1 MILVHELSEFL
12 FCIQRVSFSDLNPV
26 DIFQFRK
33 CNFDTLRNIDMSDIC
48 ITAAVFTTALV
59 LSKVKRKLLDMADE
73 TRNE

>member
-1 MILVHELSEFL
+1 VQGAW
-12 FCIQRVSFSDLNPV
+12 CGAG
-26 DIFQFRK
+26 
-33 CNFDTLRNIDMSDIC
+33 LRLGKDKFAMSDIC

>member
-1 MILVHELSEFL
+1 MIRAQGDIRLHREYNLAIESLSGGILKERFA
-12 FCIQRVSFSDLNPV
+12 
-26 DIFQFRK
+26 
-33 CNFDTLRNIDMSDIC
+33 MSDIC

>member
-1 MILVHELSEFL
+1 MAEYKRRFA
-12 FCIQRVSFSDLNPV
+12 
-26 DIFQFRK
+26 
-33 CNFDTLRNIDMSDIC
+33 MSDIC